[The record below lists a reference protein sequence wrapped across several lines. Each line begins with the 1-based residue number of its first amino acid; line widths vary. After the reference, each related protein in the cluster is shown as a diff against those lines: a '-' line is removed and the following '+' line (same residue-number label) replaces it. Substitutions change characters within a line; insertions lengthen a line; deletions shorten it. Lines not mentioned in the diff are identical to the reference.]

1 MRMFKR
7 MRDIFS
13 ANLNRALDRIEDPEK
28 MISLMI
34 RELEETQD
42 KARASM
48 AERKGELASLAR
60 QKKDLTASVARWD
73 ERAKLAVAND
83 REELAREALV
93 AKKQA
98 LTQIAMIESQEENLS
113 TILASQSTQLTQIAD
128 KLAEVKE
135 KRQILVHR
143 AKSAKEKSEVAKTL
157 KKSDSA
163 EIAAKFSELESK
175 IERME
180 ADAQMAGYQG
190 TGSKSDEFAKMESD
204 AAVEEELTKLKA
216 EMSAKKKKDE
226 KKEEKKEETK

>member
-1 MRMFKR
+1 MRMIKR
-7 MRDIFS
+7 IKDIFS
-13 ANLNRALDRIEDPEK
+13 ANINSALDRIEDPEK
-28 MISLMI
+28 MIGLMI

-48 AERKGELASLAR
+48 AERKGELASLSR
-60 QKKDLTASVARWD
+60 QRKDLEASAQRWD

-83 REELAREALV
+83 CEALAREALV

-98 LTQIAMIESQEENLS
+98 LAQIEQIKAQEENLS
-113 TILASQSTQLTQIAD
+113 AILASQSTQMAQIAD

-143 AKSAKEKSEVAKTL
+143 AKSAKEKSEVAQTL

-180 ADAQMAGYQG
+180 ADAQMAGFHG
-190 TGSKSDEFAKMESD
+190 TVSSADEFAKMESD
-204 AAVEEELTKLKA
+204 AAIEEELATLKA
-216 EMSAKKKKDE
+216 AASARK
-226 KKEEKKEETK
+226 KKEEKKEEAK